1 MSLKS
6 LSELKPQMRNALS
19 NWIPEDEDCLK
30 EIEKGRPFFRAD
42 ELKAIEENKDYK
54 TGLTFSQIDEILSR
68 KGMILKLPTFKKYV
82 GMKLIPES
90 IEIRKTKKGIIAVY
104 PPKIIRAI
112 NFIKY
117 SLYANLDFI
126 PIIER
131 KIEKKTQ
138 ESLDKL
144 RLSALEL
151 IGDPFDDWVLFDF
164 SERPNNFNEVGET
177 PPEAISR
184 FTNEFF
190 KKKVINKTKLEEI
203 NNLIDAIYSAFDA
216 AEERFSTLCKVL
228 DKIEVPFRIYEKIM

>member
-6 LSELKPQMRNALS
+6 LSDLKPQMRNSLS
-19 NWIPEDEDCLK
+19 NMIPEDKNCLK
-30 EIEKGRPFFRAD
+30 EIEKGRPFFKAD
-42 ELKAIEENKDYK
+42 ELKAIEENEDYK
-54 TGLTFSQIDEILSR
+54 TGLTFLQIDEILSR

-117 SLYANLDFI
+117 SLYANLDFM

-131 KIEKKTQ
+131 HIEKKTQ

-151 IGDPFDDWVLFDF
+151 IGDAFDYWVLFDF
-164 SERPNNFNEVGET
+164 SEMPKNFNEVGEN

-184 FTNEFF
+184 LTNELF
-190 KKKVINKTKLEEI
+190 KKKVINKAKLGEI
-203 NNLIDAIYSAFDA
+203 KNLIDAIYSAYET
-216 AEERFSTLCKVL
+216 AEETFSTLCKVL
-228 DKIEVPFRIYEKIM
+228 DKIEVPYRISEEIM